1 MSSIAAPSVFVASW
15 HRSTRRKNQDS
26 RAAQAFISVPGTQR
40 AVRASSRRVSCSVA
54 KPETVEK
61 VSRIVKR
68 QLALPDDA
76 AVESSSNLAQLGADS
91 LDTVEILMSLE
102 EAFGISMD
110 EGSAGRIVTVQDAA
124 DVIEKLASG
133 RPS

>member
-15 HRSTRRKNQDS
+15 HRSTRRKNQ
-26 RAAQAFISVPGTQR
+26 AFISVPGTQR
-40 AVRASSRRVSCSVA
+40 AVRASSRRVSCSA

>member
-15 HRSTRRKNQDS
+15 HRSTRRKN
-26 RAAQAFISVPGTQR
+26 QAFISVPGTQR